1 MYKIGEQIVVKIE
14 KIVFGGEGLAYHNN
28 FVIFV
33 PMSAIGDE
41 LLVEIISTKK
51 TYARALI
58 VKILK
63 ASEDRINSNKISF
76 EDFNGCDF
84 GMLKYDK
91 QLEYKNVMLE
101 NMFLNISKID
111 ISNIYEGIISA
122 DDVSNYRNKIAEPFF
137 KQNGIIKTGFY
148 SRKSHDVF
156 SASDDILKSDV
167 AIKYTKIICELLN
180 KEDFTVYNDVTKTG
194 FLKHLIIR
202 NNLKNDVMI
211 CIVVTKKSQISKL
224 KKILEEVY
232 NNYDEVKSV
241 YISVKNKVDNIILGD
256 ENILICGSEYI
267 EENITSL
274 NFKIHLDSFFQVNV
288 KQVQKLYNKAI
299 EYLGTNTKVVID
311 AFSGT
316 GTIGMLLS
324 KHAKKVICIETI
336 ENASLAGKRTASENM
351 INNIE
356 FVIGRVENKIEKVIK
371 QNKVSHIVFDPPRKG
386 VDIKALESVVK
397 NKIEKIVYIS
407 CEPSTFARDLNYL
420 IEHGYK
426 LEKIS
431 AVDMFPNTHHIEV
444 ITLLSKLDSKKYIS
458 LELSLDNMDL
468 TSAESKETY
477 KQIQN
482 YIFEKFGFKVST
494 LYIAQVKK
502 KHGLEVREHHN
513 ISKNEN
519 QKVLQYSIE
528 KEEAILDALKY
539 FKML

>member
-63 ASEDRINSNKISF
+63 ASADRINSDKISF

-156 SASDDILKSDV
+156 SASDDILKSDI

-241 YISVKNKVDNIILGD
+241 YISVKNKIDNIILGD

-299 EYLGTNTKVVID
+299 EYLGTDTKVVID

-356 FVIGRVENKIEKVIK
+356 FVTGRVENKIEKVIK

-431 AVDMFPNTHHIEV
+431 AVDMFPNTHHIE
-444 ITLLSKLDSKKYIS
+444 TIS
-458 LELSLDNMDL
+458 LI
-468 TSAESKETY
+468 T
-477 KQIQN
+477 
-482 YIFEKFGFKVST
+482 
-494 LYIAQVKK
+494 
-502 KHGLEVREHHN
+502 R
-513 ISKNEN
+513 
-519 QKVLQYSIE
+519 
-528 KEEAILDALKY
+528 
-539 FKML
+539 